1 MENIDTIVILNDFGY
16 INGGAAKVAIQSAIA
31 LSNKGYKV
39 IYFCVVKP
47 IDKELLSAVNKVIC
61 LDF

>member
-1 MENIDTIVILNDFGY
+1 MENIDTIVILNDFGH

-39 IYFCVVKP
+39 IYF
-47 IDKELLSAVNKVIC
+47 
-61 LDF
+61 